1 MTRLGE
7 YFATHWMDYIWNI
20 LRHLE
25 ISAISVAFAMIIAI
39 PLGILSTRC
48 HIVEKISV
56 KFWGMLR
63 IIPSVAILIVCIPI
77 IGTGI
82 VPAVV
87 ALTILAIPPILINT
101 TQAFKQLPESIVEAA
116 VGMGMNP
123 REVFF
128 QIKVPLAFPIVFTG
142 IRTAIVEVVASAT
155 LAAYIGAGGLGEII
169 LTGLGLMRNDLL
181 WLGGITVAV
190 VSLGTGYL
198 LNCIYKQA
206 TKYQRV

>member
-1 MTRLGE
+1 MNRFVE
-7 YFATHWMDYIWNI
+7 YFSTHWQYYLEMI

-25 ISAISVAFAMIIAI
+25 VSFLAILLAMVIAI
-39 PLGILSTRC
+39 PLGILSTKSE
-48 HIVEKISV
+48 IIEKISV

-63 IIPSVAILIVCIPI
+63 IIPSIAILIVCIPL
-77 IGTGI
+77 IGTGL

-101 TQAFKQLPESIVEAA
+101 AQAFKQLPASIVEAA
-116 VGMGMNP
+116 VGMGMDN
-123 REVFF
+123 RELFF
-128 QIKVPLAFPIVFTG
+128 RIKAPLAFPVVFTG
-142 IRTAIVEVVASAT
+142 IRTAIIEVIASAT

-181 WLGGITVAV
+181 WLGGVTVAIL
-190 VSLGTGYL
+190 SLGSGFL
-198 LNCIYKQA
+198 LNRMYKSL